1 MKAIPSVDFSPL
13 LPESGEGGGRSSR
26 ILIVDDEERIRTA
39 YRHLLAAEGR
49 LIDDC
54 GTGNLAQRHLERRD
68 VDVVILDLN
77 LPDFGGLEVMQWMV
91 QQHIPTAVVVFSGD
105 ESIDSAIRALRHG
118 ACEFIRK
125 HDDPQELIDTV
136 DRVLRR
142 RRIEREHALLSVRL
156 EHSERLHRFLVD
168 HSPDL
173 IYTLDRNGRFI
184 FVNDRVQALLGYS
197 REELIGQ
204 HYSLIVH
211 PDDLE
216 HARFAFNERRIG
228 DRAST
233 NVEIRLQSRT
243 QGVRHF
249 ENRTIVAILSA
260 QGLYAATDG
269 PANLHFMGTS
279 GVARDITERKKA
291 EETISFQAFHDILT
305 GLPNRTLFKDRL
317 GVALKQA
324 RRKNR
329 RVGVMFIDIDR
340 FKLVNDTYGHQE
352 GDELLKSFARRAA
365 SCLRSGD
372 TLARQGGDEF
382 TVMLPELGSGDDAA
396 VIAAKML
403 AELRRPFRIAGIDFL
418 ATVSIGIALY
428 PDDGETPESLLRNA
442 DVAMYQI
449 KGRGKNGYLQY
460 DPSMQDG
467 HSRRLTLESDLRT
480 ALATGAQF
488 ELCYQPQ
495 IRVSERRTVAVEAL
509 IRWHHPQLGLMKP
522 DSLIPLAE
530 ETGMIAAL
538 GDWVR
543 RAALRQ
549 LAEWHQRGLHD
560 LRLTLNL
567 AAKEFEGQDLPE
579 RLARDLREH
588 AIGAE
593 LIDLDISE
601 SLLLQDAERHIDLVK
616 QLRNLGCR
624 ITIDDFGTRH
634 SSLSLLRRFPV
645 DSIKID
651 QSFLRELVPHNPN
664 ATAIVH
670 ALCCIAR
677 SFGLRTLAEGVENDA
692 QMRLLG
698 ELGCTDMQ
706 GHLFS
711 QPLHALD
718 VEGFLRRG
726 TLPASQTRRRQ

>member
-1 MKAIPSVDFSPL
+1 MKAIPNVDFSPQIAA
-13 LPESGEGGGRSSR
+13 PRESNSR

-39 YRHLLAAEGR
+39 YHHLLAAEGR

-54 GTGNLAQRHLERRD
+54 ASGSEAQRRLEGRD
-68 VDVVILDLN
+68 VDVLILDLN
-77 LPDFGGLEVMQWMV
+77 LPDISGLEIMQWMV
-91 QQHIPTAVVVFSGD
+91 QQHIPAAVVVFSGD

-125 HDDPQELIDTV
+125 HGDPQELIDTV

-142 RRIEREHALLSVRL
+142 RRIEREHALMSVRL

-173 IYTLDRNGRFI
+173 IYTLDRDGCFI
-184 FVNDRVQALLGYS
+184 FVNGRVQALLGYS
-197 REELIGQ
+197 RDELIGR

-233 NVEIRLQSRT
+233 NVEIRLQSKT

-249 ENRTIVAILSA
+249 ENRTIVAILSS
-260 QGLYAATDG
+260 QGLYAAADG

-305 GLPNRTLFKDRL
+305 GLPNRILFKDRL

-324 RRKNR
+324 RRKDR

-352 GDELLKSFARRAA
+352 GDELLKSFAQRAA

-396 VIAAKML
+396 LIAAKML
-403 AELRRPFRIAGIDFL
+403 AELRRPFKIAGIDFL

-428 PDDGETPESLLRNA
+428 PDHGETPETLLRNA
-442 DVAMYQI
+442 DIAMYQI
-449 KGRGKNGYLQY
+449 KGHGKNGYLQY
-460 DPSMQDG
+460 NPNMQDG
-467 HSRRLTLESDLRT
+467 HGRQLMLEGDLRT
-480 ALATGAQF
+480 ALATGDQF
-488 ELCYQPQ
+488 ELHYQPQ
-495 IRVSERRTVAVEAL
+495 IRFSEGRTIAVEAV
-509 IRWHHPQLGLMKP
+509 IRWHHPQLGLMTP
-522 DSLIPLAE
+522 DSFIPLAE
-530 ETGMIAAL
+530 ESGMIAAL

-543 RAALRQ
+543 TTALRQ
-549 LAEWHQRGLHD
+549 LAKWRQRGLD
-560 LRLTLNL
+560 GLRLAINL
-567 AAKEFEGQDLPE
+567 SPKEFEGHDLPE
-579 RLARDLREH
+579 RLAQDLKTH
-588 AIGAE
+588 AIAAD
-593 LIDLDISE
+593 LLDLDISE
-601 SLLLQDAERHIDLVK
+601 NLLLQDAERHIDLVK
-616 QLRNLGCR
+616 RLRNLGCR
-624 ITIDDFGTRH
+624 VAIDDFGTRH
-634 SSLSLLRRFPV
+634 SSLNHLRRFPV
-645 DSIKID
+645 DRINID
-651 QSFLRELVPHNPN
+651 QSFVRDLVPHKQSS
-664 ATAIVH
+664 TAMVH

-677 SFGLRTLAEGVENDA
+677 SFGLRILAEGVGSEA
-692 QMRLLG
+692 QRRLLG
-698 ELGCTDMQ
+698 EMGCDDMQ
-706 GHLFS
+706 GYLFS
-711 QPLHALD
+711 QPLPAAEFD
-718 VEGFLRRG
+718 EFLRNG
-726 TLPASQTRRRQ
+726 AFPAVDTRHRQ

>member
-1 MKAIPSVDFSPL
+1 MKAIPNVDFSPQI
-13 LPESGEGGGRSSR
+13 PQPAEGSNR
-26 ILIVDDEERIRTA
+26 ILIVDDEDRIRTA
-39 YRHLLAAEGR
+39 YRHLLAAAGR

-54 GTGNLAQRHLERRD
+54 GTGSEAQRHLERRD

-77 LPDFGGLEVMQWMV
+77 LPDVGGLEVMQWMV

-136 DRVLRR
+136 DRVLHR

-168 HSPDL
+168 HSPDF

-184 FVNDRVQALLGYS
+184 FVNGRVQALLGYS

-243 QGVRHF
+243 QGIRHF

-260 QGLYAATDG
+260 QGLYAAADG

-291 EETISFQAFHDILT
+291 EETISYQAFHDILT

-352 GDELLKSFARRAA
+352 GDELLKSFAQRAA

-396 VIAAKML
+396 LIAAKML
-403 AELRRPFRIAGIDFL
+403 AELRRPFKIAGIDFL

-428 PDDGETPESLLRNA
+428 PDNGETPETLLRNA
-442 DVAMYQI
+442 DIAMYQI
-449 KGRGKNGYLQY
+449 KGHGKNGYLQY
-460 DPSMQDG
+460 NPKMQDG
-467 HSRRLTLESDLRT
+467 HGRRLTLEGDLRA
-480 ALATGAQF
+480 ALATGDQF
-488 ELCYQPQ
+488 ELHYQPR
-495 IRVSERRTVAVEAL
+495 IRFSERRTIAVEAL
-509 IRWHHPQLGLMKP
+509 IRWQHPQFGLMAP
-522 DSLIPLAE
+522 DAFIPLAE
-530 ETGMIAAL
+530 ESGMIAAL

-543 RAALRQ
+543 KAALRQ
-549 LAEWHQRGLHD
+549 LAEWRRRGLD
-560 LRLTLNL
+560 SLRLSINL
-567 AAKEFEGQDLPE
+567 SPKECDAHDLPE
-579 RLARDLREH
+579 RLAQDLAQH
-588 AIGAE
+588 AVVAD
-593 LIDLDISE
+593 LLDLDISE

-616 QLRNLGCR
+616 RLRNLGCR
-624 ITIDDFGTRH
+624 VSIDDFGTRH
-634 SSLSLLRRFPV
+634 SSLNHLRRFPV

-651 QSFLRELVPHNPN
+651 QSFVRDLSPHNQN
-664 ATAIVH
+664 ATAIIH

-677 SFGLRTLAEGVENDA
+677 SFGLRILAEGVESEA
-692 QMRLLG
+692 QRRLLG
-698 ELGCTDMQ
+698 ELGCDDMQ

-711 QPLHALD
+711 RPLRPMEFD
-718 VEGFLRRG
+718 DFLRHG
-726 TLPASQTRRRQ
+726 AFPADDTRHRQ